1 MVPFALPSI
10 NTFCSTCDARPPFN
24 PIDEMSSCVLEPRN
38 DLTQWYNLAYE
49 CQQCK
54 GLPVRFLVRRE
65 GLKLRLCGRD
75 PIEAVPAPKFLPKG
89 QSKFYSD
96 AQIAHNAGQTL
107 AAIFLL
113 RSFVE
118 QFWRSVPEVQRLIKG
133 QPRATGDEQGTAYQD
148 TLPVEFKNRFASLS
162 EIYGKLSA
170 AMHEAN
176 ADARL
181 FAESCQ
187 AVEEHFDAR
196 RLFKMVSGS

>member
-1 MVPFALPSI
+1 M
-10 NTFCSTCDARPPFN
+10 
-24 PIDEMSSCVLEPRN
+24 
-38 DLTQWYNLAYE
+38 
-49 CQQCK
+49 
-54 GLPVRFLVRRE
+54 
-65 GLKLRLCGRD
+65 
-75 PIEAVPAPKFLPKG
+75 PKG